1 MTLGMAPQL
10 LASVQEEGN
19 LNEMT
24 NMSNVM
30 IHDLSLNYS
39 EDIHKTLTSKLHDQT
54 DLYNPEQT
62 LGQEVLTIMEQSL
75 LNYPGTYSQ
84 LKS

>member
-1 MTLGMAPQL
+1 MPLGLVPQL

-24 NMSNVM
+24 NMSNVL

-39 EDIHKTLTSKLHDQT
+39 EDIHKTITSKLVD
-54 DLYNPEQT
+54 
-62 LGQEVLTIMEQSL
+62 
-75 LNYPGTYSQ
+75 
-84 LKS
+84 